1 MADIVERFNEVP
13 FNDLHPTVTGGKRKF
28 RGVDLPAW
36 GGSDGLE
43 SKHVRCK
50 QCGFIVNKFRNPV
63 GSGWGNIE
71 TEIQQTTVT
80 YDSSTTHY
88 DSSDV
93 AYDGIDYIDTV
104 GNAGCPFCGASEYE

>member
-50 QCGFIVNKFRNPV
+50 QCGFVV
-63 GSGWGNIE
+63 
-71 TEIQQTTVT
+71 
-80 YDSSTTHY
+80 YDSSMTHY

-93 AYDGIDYIDTV
+93 AYDGIDYIDTI
-104 GNAGCPFCGASEYE
+104 GTAGCPFCGASEYE